1 MTGYPDIVE
10 SAFVSSKVHPFLKY
24 LATPLLIGPNGII
37 KNLGLPKF
45 SDFEQCMFDNAVP
58 VLAHDIKK
66 GLQFNQKLYLKISTK
81 IEIFRRKV
89 SWNLR
94 SATTL

>member
-1 MTGYPDIVE
+1 MFNLNLTGYPDIVE

-24 LATPLLIGPNGII
+24 LATPLLLGPNGIV

-58 VLAHDIKK
+58 VLAHDIKR
-66 GLQFNQKLYLKISTK
+66 G
-81 IEIFRRKV
+81 IFYQLLLCC
-89 SWNLR
+89 SWGI
-94 SATTL
+94 

>member
-1 MTGYPDIVE
+1 MLNLNLTGYPDIVE

-24 LATPLLIGPNGII
+24 LATPLLLGPNGII

-58 VLAHDIKK
+58 VLAHDIKR
-66 GLQFNQKLYLKISTK
+66 GIILQITHTQHRAS
-81 IEIFRRKV
+81 KV
-89 SWNLR
+89 LIGIMLS
-94 SATTL
+94 